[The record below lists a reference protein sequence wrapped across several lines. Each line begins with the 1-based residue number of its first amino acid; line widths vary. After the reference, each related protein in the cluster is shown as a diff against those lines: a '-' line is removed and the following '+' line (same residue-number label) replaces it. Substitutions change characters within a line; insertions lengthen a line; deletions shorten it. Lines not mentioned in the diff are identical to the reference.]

1 MRSSRSG
8 RPDPFLLGVAPIAH
22 RGLHG
27 DGRVENSRAAFEAA
41 IAAGHGIELD
51 VQISR
56 DGKAMVFHDATLER
70 LTTESG
76 AVAARNASELASV
89 ALRGS
94 HDTILPLPEVLRLI
108 GGRVPLLIEVKAR
121 RRGAALLARSVAG
134 ALDDYDGPVGVM
146 SFNPGVAH
154 WLERHAPQILRG
166 LVVSEEKKGGLR
178 GRLERLASVA
188 WAEPD
193 FLAYDIRDL
202 PSRLPAAVR
211 AAGKP
216 VFTWTVRSEEDRA
229 RAASHA
235 DQIIHELPVDA

>member
-76 AVAARNASELASV
+76 AVAARNASELATV
-89 ALRGS
+89 ALRDS

-108 GGRVPLLIEVKAR
+108 
-121 RRGAALLARSVAG
+121 
-134 ALDDYDGPVGVM
+134 
-146 SFNPGVAH
+146 
-154 WLERHAPQILRG
+154 
-166 LVVSEEKKGGLR
+166 
-178 GRLERLASVA
+178 
-188 WAEPD
+188 
-193 FLAYDIRDL
+193 
-202 PSRLPAAVR
+202 
-211 AAGKP
+211 
-216 VFTWTVRSEEDRA
+216 
-229 RAASHA
+229 
-235 DQIIHELPVDA
+235 